1 MNNATKAAVIL
12 AVVGI
17 WITILSVAQE
27 SPKKQTEVSPEAK
40 KLHEFKIP
48 QSILHFCHDP
58 AEAERRWEATKAI
71 STADVYIRSSSEA
84 SFSLTPVLKCAV
96 IHTIGGG
103 SATEPMAFGV
113 EVTDT
118 QRKEI
123 DEALR
128 KNQLFIVH
136 YNFGW

>member
-1 MNNATKAAVIL
+1 MNNVTRLAAIL
-12 AVVGI
+12 AVVGTS
-17 WITILSVAQE
+17 ITIVAVAQE
-27 SPKKQTEVSPEAK
+27 SPKKQTEVSPETT

-48 QSILHFCHDP
+48 QSILHSCRDP
-58 AEAERRWEATKAI
+58 AEAERRWKATKAM

-118 QRKEI
+118 QRKQI

-136 YNFGW
+136 YHFGW